1 MGSFLARRGL
11 SLLFVLFSLTFLTF
25 VVGHLAPGDPVQR
38 MMGNRHDPVRYQ
50 ELIHQYGFDRPIWE
64 QYADYMGGLAQG
76 DLGLSYQY
84 PGRQVSEM
92 LARGVPV
99 SFGLGALA
107 LLISVGIGVP
117 VGIVAATH
125 RNRPSDRLLM
135 GLMLILFSVPS
146 FVLIPLLRL
155 ANLQFFRAGLPNLP
169 MAGWGHP
176 EDWIFP
182 VTVLAAAST
191 GYIARLTRSSMLEVL
206 RQDYIRT
213 AESKGLPKRIVVG
226 RHALR
231 NALLPLITFL
241 GPSVAFLV
249 TGAFVVENLFDVPG
263 IGFLAVQSIG
273 QRDYPVIEATTLL
286 LGAAVVVMNLLTDL
300 LYLFI
305 DPRIRKGA

>member
-1 MGSFLARRGL
+1 MGTFLARRGL

-50 ELIHQYGFDRPIWE
+50 ELVHQYGLDRPVWT
-64 QYADYMGGLAQG
+64 QYLDYMGGLLQG

-84 PGRQVSEM
+84 PGRRVSEM

-99 SFGLGALA
+99 SFALGAVA
-107 LLISVGIGVP
+107 LLLSLVIGVP
-117 VGIVAATH
+117 VGIVAAVH
-125 RNRPSDRLLM
+125 RNGLSDRLLM

-155 ANLQFFRAGLPNLP
+155 ANLQFFRLGWPNLP
-169 MAGWGHP
+169 MAGWGQP
-176 EDWIFP
+176 DDWVLP

-213 AESKGLPKRIVVG
+213 AQSKGLPARVVVG

-231 NALLPLITFL
+231 NAVLPLVTFL
-241 GPSVAFLV
+241 GPATAFLV
-249 TGAFVVENLFDVPG
+249 TGAFIVESLFDVPG

-273 QRDYPVIEATTLL
+273 QRDYPVIQATTLL
-286 LGAAVVVMNLLTDL
+286 LGFAVVVMNLLTDMI
-300 LYLFI
+300 YLVL
-305 DPRIRKGA
+305 DPRLRKT